1 MGSGF
6 SEVDRK
12 RSGGVFSSALVKF
25 LAVSRFVW

>member
-12 RSGGVFSSALVKF
+12 RSGGGFSGALGEF